1 MTTSTLT
8 AKMTP
13 APTVTLTAAS
23 LPATTVSVYVWRL
36 WGSQAAR
43 VQGDSLTVIAGLAFA
58 IDDFQVPPGQSVSY
72 KIESYSASGALL
84 ETYLT
89 GTVTPAAIAD
99 KATAWLM
106 DVADPSRAMLLPL
119 MDGTDA
125 EVTRDGPGS
134 LMFPIDGSAPAW
146 ISGPRTPSSR
156 PFVIKTYTAADA
168 TLVEQMLA
176 PNGVLLLRTSST
188 LRHQTGLI
196 YLSAASVREIP
207 QHPYEGPT
215 QWAWNGQEVAPDDW
229 GVVVPIRTWADV
241 KAQFAT
247 WTTLKAQRATWLD
260 VRAG

>member
-58 IDDFQVPPGQSVSY
+58 LDDFHVPPGQTVSY
-72 KIESYSASGALL
+72 KIESYSATGALL
-84 ETYLT
+84 ETYLS
-89 GTVTPAAIAD
+89 GTATPSAITD
-99 KATAWLM
+99 QATAWLM
-106 DVADPSRAMLLPL
+106 DVADPSRAMLVPL
-119 MDGTDA
+119 VRGTDS
-125 EVTRDGPGS
+125 EITRDGPGTF
-134 LMFPIDGSAPAW
+134 MFPVDGSAPAW
-146 ISGPRTPSSR
+146 ISGPRTPSAR
-156 PFVIKTYTAADA
+156 PFVMKTTNAADS
-168 TLVEQMLA
+168 TLIEQMLA
-176 PNGVLLLRTSST
+176 PNGVLLLRPSSAI
-188 LRHQTGLI
+188 RHQTGLL
-196 YLSAASVREIP
+196 YLAAATVRESP
-207 QHPYEGPT
+207 RRPLDGAL
-215 QWAWNGQEVAPDDW
+215 WSWSGQECAPDDW

-247 WTTLKAQRATWLD
+247 WADVKAARATWLD